1 MDEHGYMMG
10 IAGSSKVVFL
20 KYQKQAFKNQAGNRE
35 EVSFIEAIS
44 TTGRWLLLF
53 VILKGKRW
61 KDNPK
66 DMERGACLS
75 LSEDGWTT

>member
-1 MDEHGYMMG
+1 MDKHGYMMG

-35 EVSFIEAIS
+35 EESFIEAI
-44 TTGRWLLLF
+44 LPLF
-53 VILKGKRW
+53 VILKGKRR

-66 DMERGACLS
+66 DKERGPYIS